1 MKHMIMKEKEGDV
14 IIDSSDVGLV
24 SFFFSRSVSDKTEKG
39 SKRRERRVYLNGF
52 EFKNWFKVSA
62 HPLILH

>member
-39 SKRRERRVYLNGF
+39 ERRVYLNGF

-62 HPLILH
+62 HSLILH